1 MNREPGKL
9 TWVAAAI
16 SANKGTPR
24 EKINI
29 LLTCFV

>member
-24 EKINI
+24 EKGKRLIY
-29 LLTCFV
+29 C